1 MRKMKLED
9 TPHTCEEVKHL
20 PVTWCKLMKV
30 KILDPDGWREDNK
43 SWEAPLTRVD
53 FLARAAKSTTNRL
66 YYGEKGPAITKT
78 IPVSPYDYDKVR
90 HVPETWLQ
98 LMGKDSGIFK
108 LWQKEPDW
116 THFLTR
122 VEFLEQLQFELFRE
136 RDNQQLETPKSK
148 VKVDVIGKRIKD
160 TEAIL
165 YEGHMIG
172 GNFHTDCAFRVVL
185 TNQVAILEAILA
197 ANSKG
202 IETWKTPKLESTV
215 MDTCCYKERASWPFR
230 YNFAL
235 SQRNHVGIVARFS
248 WKR

>member
-1 MRKMKLED
+1 MSITKKLPAQWGYLFAIDMSKDTQACAWMGDGTWGFPCTKGTFMRKMKLED

-66 YYGEKGPAITKT
+66 DYGEDAKATPKPLVEA
-78 IPVSPYDYDKVR
+78 PPLDYDKIKHYPAV
-90 HVPETWLQ
+90 WLK
-98 LMGKDSGIFK
+98 LMGKTLERFT
-108 LWQKEPDW
+108 LWQKDPSW
-116 THFLTR
+116 TRLLTR

-197 ANSKG
+197 ANS
-202 IETWKTPKLESTV
+202 
-215 MDTCCYKERASWPFR
+215 
-230 YNFAL
+230 
-235 SQRNHVGIVARFS
+235 
-248 WKR
+248 